1 MLGLPSRHE
10 VRNSTLIP
18 NISPQKQQQHK
29 TLATKQF
36 LRCFVFKNTKIC
48 SMPLD
53 IENNKTQ
60 SYQHLIFF
68 SERKKLKNSMTVK
81 GPLYFHVHLSICS
94 LSRLSSFNDVRTKQ
108 IRLQTS
114 VHAESISLLL
124 GKSCHKVR

>member
-10 VRNSTLIP
+10 VRSSTLIP

-29 TLATKQF
+29 TLTTKQF

-53 IENNKTQ
+53 IENNKKLSTFD
-60 SYQHLIFF
+60 FF